1 MATQRL
7 ETRLTARD
15 ETQRAFRTLNSNL
28 NTVNTA
34 FVNVAKV
41 AGALGAV
48 FAGVFI
54 RDLVEVNKQ
63 FQSLKASLVTF
74 TGSVENADGA
84 FKILKDFAKTTPFSL
99 QEVVGSFNLLVAQ
112 GIRPTEAQLGSF
124 ADIAGGTSKSIIQF
138 AEAVADASV
147 GEFERLKEF
156 GIKAGKEGNKITL
169 RMGDITKVV
178 DNDSAAIVQALT
190 EISEVA
196 FAGGAARQA
205 ATLGGAITNLRDN
218 VDEFMFSVGEQGLG
232 DALVKAIKSL
242 SDFIS
247 GNEALAK
254 SISDKLTT
262 ALHAAVVSIRFVVDN
277 LQTLLTAMGVVFGIG
292 VIRKVISTG
301 KAILTFGKAMI
312 NAMYATKVF
321 STLIG
326 GGFMKNMGKAG
337 KAMIGVTGAGLLLT
351 GELQNII
358 EMMGENI
365 DITELLGGV
374 YKTLGLDSEYLES
387 KFNELTKEIGVT
399 DSEIVNN
406 TSTLANFMGVMDD
419 TSDSTDSLTGSSG
432 DLSAAIDNVK
442 NRLNPFETAL
452 AGLSAE
458 KTVLLKLFR
467 SGKISADEYKDTINT
482 LSREALGLDT
492 TMSDLAVR
500 QEIAQKA
507 FDAGGISGEEYK
519 NIISG
524 IKSETIDYNAENE
537 KTFGAGAIKGVK
549 DYYEA
554 ISDNAANMQDLV
566 GQSFGSLETTLSD
579 FFQTG
584 ELDFGSF
591 TDAIKKGLA
600 DLAAKAV
607 ITTGLNFLGDVFP
620 SLSFADGGMVP
631 GTGGPR
637 ADDVLARVSSGEYVV
652 NASSVSKF
660 GKGFFDAVNA
670 GKMPGGGMGIDKGI
684 MEAITPGFF
693 LGGIIKDI
701 TGIDIDIFG
710 GIEDIINDIADT
722 ISDII
727 GVVTDSIRGMV
738 EGIMSGDMTTI
749 AALALPF
756 VLPGIGSAVFANL
769 GAGQGFAAAVGN
781 GMSSSFASGVLG
793 SGASLSSIATS
804 VGIEFAKDSF
814 TDMLSSSLS
823 DMILGITGGMGKS
836 KGNFSTNRASRFST
850 LYNESAPYLAG
861 MTGANVH
868 AGDNVRVGERGPE
881 LFIPQRNG
889 TVAPIKGNASDLIG
903 AVNDMKEEIITLR
916 RQLSRAMS
924 SGQLAGARA

>member
-15 ETQRAFRTLNSNL
+15 ETQRAFRTLKSNL

-63 FQSLKASLVTF
+63 FQSLQASLVTF
-74 TGSVENADGA
+74 TGSVENADTA
-84 FKILKDFAKTTPFSL
+84 FKILQDFAKQTPFSL
-99 QEVVGSFNLLVAQ
+99 QEVVGSFNILVAQ
-112 GIRPTEAQLGSF
+112 GIKPTEAQLGSF
-124 ADIAGGTSKSIIQF
+124 ADIAGGTSKSIMQF

-156 GIKAGKEGNKITL
+156 GIKASKEGDKITL
-169 RMGDITKVV
+169 KMGDITKVV

-190 EISEVA
+190 EISDVA

-218 VDEFMFSVGEQGLG
+218 VDSFMFAIGESGFG
-232 DALVKAIKSL
+232 AALASSIRKL
-242 SDFIS
+242 SDFID
-247 GNEALAK
+247 GNDALAEM
-254 SISDKLTT
+254 ISDKMTKGLLVFVG
-262 ALHAAVVSIRFVVDN
+262 ALDLVFLNLEEIGNILDIVFGVLVIKKILAVGNQIVKFTRAIVTSQIA
-277 LQTLLTAMGVVFGIG
+277 LTAIKIITKNWMVALGTLGAGIG
-292 VIRKVISTG
+292 AAALATDDLKDKVSEQLAEFVETLKITNLVEGAMNALGLEFIDVEKQVEQFKKESGNMNAEVVRSDATLADLIPTIEGVSDKLDESTISTSDFQS
-301 KAILTFGKAMI
+301 A
-312 NAMYATKVF
+312 
-321 STLIG
+321 
-326 GGFMKNMGKAG
+326 
-337 KAMIGVTGAGLLLT
+337 
-351 GELQNII
+351 
-358 EMMGENI
+358 
-365 DITELLGGV
+365 
-374 YKTLGLDSEYLES
+374 LDSMKTRLS
-387 KFNELTKEIGVT
+387 PV
-399 DSEIVNN
+399 
-406 TSTLANFMGVMDD
+406 
-419 TSDSTDSLTGSSG
+419 
-432 DLSAAIDNVK
+432 SAAITDLK
-442 NRLNPFETAL
+442 DEKAALNAMVDAGVISVGEMDGALNAL
-452 AGLSAE
+452 A
-458 KTVLLKLFR
+458 
-467 SGKISADEYKDTINT
+467 
-482 LSREALGLDT
+482 REALGLDT
-492 TMSDLAVR
+492 TTDDLATR
-500 QEIAQKA
+500 QKIANDA
-507 FDAGGISGEEYK
+507 FAAGIIEGDEYK
-519 NIISG
+519 EILSG
-524 IKSETIDYNAENE
+524 IKSEMIDYNAENE

-584 ELDFGSF
+584 ELDFGTF

-652 NASSVSKF
+652 NAASVSKF

-670 GKMPGGGMGIDKGI
+670 GKMPGGGMGISKDI
-684 MEAITPGFF
+684 MESITPGFF
-693 LGGIIKDI
+693 LGGLIKKV
-701 TGIDIDIFG
+701 TGIDIDIIG
-710 GIEDIINDIADT
+710 GIGDIIGDIADA
-722 ISDII
+722 IGDVI
-727 GVVTDSIRGMV
+727 GVVSDAIKGMV

-756 VLPGIGSAVFANL
+756 ILPGIGSAVFANL

-924 SGQLAGARA
+924 AGQLAGARA

>member
-1 MATQRL
+1 
-7 ETRLTARD
+7 
-15 ETQRAFRTLNSNL
+15 
-28 NTVNTA
+28 
-34 FVNVAKV
+34 
-41 AGALGAV
+41 LGAV

-63 FQSLKASLVTF
+63 FQSLQASLVTF
-74 TGSVENADGA
+74 TGSVENADTA
-84 FKILKDFAKTTPFSL
+84 FKILQDFAKQTPFSL
-99 QEVVGSFNLLVAQ
+99 QEVVGSFNILVAQ
-112 GIRPTEAQLGSF
+112 GIKPTEAQLGSF
-124 ADIAGGTSKSIIQF
+124 ADIAGGTSKSIMQF

-156 GIKAGKEGNKITL
+156 GIKASKEGDKITL
-169 RMGDITKVV
+169 KMGDITKVV

-190 EISEVA
+190 EISDVA

-218 VDEFMFSVGEQGLG
+218 VDSFMFAIGESGFG
-232 DALVKAIKSL
+232 AALASSIRKL
-242 SDFIS
+242 SDFID
-247 GNEALAK
+247 GNDALAEM
-254 SISDKLTT
+254 ISDKMTKGLLVFVG
-262 ALHAAVVSIRFVVDN
+262 ALDLVFLNLEEIGNILDIVFGVLVIKKILAVGNQIVKFTRAIVTSQIA
-277 LQTLLTAMGVVFGIG
+277 LTAIKIITKNWVVALGTLGAGMGAAALATDDLKDKVSAQLAEFVETLKITNLVEGAMNALGLEFIDVEKQVEQFKKESGNMNAEVVRSDATLADLIPTIEG
-292 VIRKVISTG
+292 VSDKLDESTISTSDFQS
-301 KAILTFGKAMI
+301 A
-312 NAMYATKVF
+312 
-321 STLIG
+321 
-326 GGFMKNMGKAG
+326 
-337 KAMIGVTGAGLLLT
+337 
-351 GELQNII
+351 
-358 EMMGENI
+358 
-365 DITELLGGV
+365 
-374 YKTLGLDSEYLES
+374 LDSMKTRLS
-387 KFNELTKEIGVT
+387 PV
-399 DSEIVNN
+399 
-406 TSTLANFMGVMDD
+406 
-419 TSDSTDSLTGSSG
+419 
-432 DLSAAIDNVK
+432 SAAITDLK
-442 NRLNPFETAL
+442 DEKAALNAMVDAGVISVGEMDGALNAL
-452 AGLSAE
+452 A
-458 KTVLLKLFR
+458 
-467 SGKISADEYKDTINT
+467 
-482 LSREALGLDT
+482 REALGLDT
-492 TMSDLAVR
+492 TTDDLATR
-500 QEIAQKA
+500 QKIANDA
-507 FDAGGISGEEYK
+507 FAAGIIEGDEYK
-519 NIISG
+519 EILSG
-524 IKSETIDYNAENE
+524 IKSEMIDYNAENE

-584 ELDFGSF
+584 ELDFGTF

-652 NASSVSKF
+652 NAASVSKF

-670 GKMPGGGMGIDKGI
+670 GKMPGGGMGISKDI
-684 MEAITPGFF
+684 MESITPGFF
-693 LGGIIKDI
+693 LGGLIKKV
-701 TGIDIDIFG
+701 TGIDIDIIG
-710 GIEDIINDIADT
+710 GIGDIIGDIADA
-722 ISDII
+722 IGDVI
-727 GVVTDSIRGMV
+727 GVVSDAIKGMV

-756 VLPGIGSAVFANL
+756 ILPGIGSAVFANL

-781 GMSSSFASGVLG
+781 GISSSFASGVLG

-836 KGNFSTNRASRFST
+836 KGNFSTNRADRFST

-924 SGQLAGARA
+924 AGQLAGARA